1 MSLFIQA
8 LAKLNINDIT
18 LMGDDPVNEA
28 EYLARVTGDN
38 LPSWE
43 TITKL
48 YKEIEQDNLITAIKT
63 ECAKRI
69 EALAPLWK
77 QSNALADSQNEVLGQ
92 EEREEAKALLL
103 AVKALRDKSNQL
115 EEKAKKGKKFDAG
128 DDGLWV

>member
-43 TITKL
+43 KITQL
-48 YKEIEQDNLITAIKT
+48 YKEIEHDNLITAIKV

-69 EALAPLWK
+69 ELIAPLWK
-77 QSNALADSQNEVLGQ
+77 QSNALADSQNEMLGQ
-92 EEREEAKALLL
+92 EEREVAKALLL
-103 AVKALRDKSNQL
+103 AVKALRDKSNEL
-115 EEKAKKGKKFDAG
+115 EKKAKKGKKFDAG

>member
-8 LAKLNINDIT
+8 LAKLNINNIT
-18 LMGDDPVNEA
+18 LRGDDPVNEA
-28 EYLARVTGDN
+28 EYQARVTGDN

-43 TITKL
+43 TITQL
-48 YKEIEQDNLITAIKT
+48 YKEIEQDNLITAIKV

-92 EEREEAKALLL
+92 EEREAAKALLL
-103 AVKALRDKSNQL
+103 ALKALRDKSNEL
-115 EEKAKKGKKFDAG
+115 EAQAKKGKAIDLTDAT
-128 DDGLWV
+128 LWS